1 MRVPILLVAA
11 LAACGGQQ
19 TPVANDA
26 GSPSGSSD
34 VSATDSPSDEDSTSA
49 ADSTGSEGGGGGDA
63 SSTQGDA
70 TGSTGTAGTTG
81 EPDVPRW
88 AQLVRASPYPRLVIE
103 VDYVTGRAPRPSNIM
118 QIEAV
123 MMELL
128 DKPGGVEVVLDE
140 ELPEGDPDQAW
151 THQMRSEL
159 AQATSNL
166 EVPDDTIKLHA
177 IFVGGHAAEDD
188 DGGDGVLL
196 GVAWAYENI
205 VMFRDTMD
213 AGCDA
218 LAVGPLVDQ
227 LCAEAEFLIWQHEV
241 GHTIGLVDNG
251 MPMIDDHRDPDPSAG
266 AHDVSQDCV
275 MYRAYEAGDALEA
288 ILDRIVEGAP
298 PLQMGPQCR
307 ADVQAV
313 IDG

>member
-1 MRVPILLVAA
+1 MRAQIALAAA

-19 TPVANDA
+19 TPVGNDA
-26 GSPSGSSD
+26 GSPTGSSD
-34 VSATDSPSDEDSTSA
+34 VGTTASAPNEDTTA
-49 ADSTGSEGGGGGDA
+49 IASTGSEGGGGGDA
-63 SSTQGDA
+63 SSTQGDGA
-70 TGSTGTAGTTG
+70 TETGTTGTTG

-88 AQLVRASPYPRLVIE
+88 AQLIRASPYPRLVIE
-103 VDYVTGRAPRPSNIM
+103 VDYVTGRAPRPANIT

-166 EVPDDTIKLHA
+166 AVPDDTIKLHA

-188 DGGDGVLL
+188 EGRGGVLL

-213 AGCDA
+213 AGCEA

-227 LCAEAEFLIWQHEV
+227 LCAEAELLIWQHEI

-251 MPMIDDHRDPDPSAG
+251 MPMIDDHRDPDPKAG

-275 MYRAYEAGDALEA
+275 MYRSYEAGDALEA
-288 ILDRIVEGAP
+288 ILDRIIDGAP